1 MCKDKDALEGIL
13 EAIGEGAE
21 LEAPEATPT
30 EREYFT
36 EPIIMDDGYFGK
48 FIELDEFKEGLRIG
62 AKYAGVYT
70 AMINSGAD
78 VAFAQ
83 DITFNVQMGDISLA
97 NSKVQKEIAEVT
109 SKNVLVATEKT
120 QL

>member
-1 MCKDKDALEGIL
+1 MAKDKDALESVL
-13 EAIGEGAE
+13 DAISEGAE
-21 LEAPEATPT
+21 LEGHETTPT

-36 EPIIMDDGYFGK
+36 EPIIMDDGYFDK

-78 VAFAQ
+78 VSFAQ
-83 DITFNVQMGDISLA
+83 DIAFNVQMSDIALA
-97 NSKVQKEIAEVT
+97 NGEVQKEIASVT
-109 SKNVLVATEKT
+109 SKNIRIEQEKT